1 VTRGLRYFTV
11 SVFLAFSSA
20 GSAAQGIDWA
30 RVHETTVRGIN
41 HLYNLDVEQ
50 AENAFD
56 SVVTM
61 APTDPRGPF
70 FKSILHFYLYGLNRS
85 EEEYNKFFAQSD
97 HVIDICEQ
105 LLEQNEKD
113 PVAKF
118 YLGGIH
124 GYRGVAYQTGN
135 SILRAVQE
143 GRKGYQYL
151 EEAVTTDPTL
161 YDAHMGFG
169 LFRYLVAKVPRAYRW
184 ILNVIGFSGDLEGGL
199 ASLRLSAEKG
209 LYTRTESRLYLFQF
223 LLAEHHDEEAM
234 KYIQELLRD
243 FPDNSLFAVLY
254 SSWQMRLNN
263 YDEAFQWAKKGE
275 EINSRKKIK
284 YGEEFIY
291 STLGGIY
298 FVKGDF
304 AKANDSY
311 EIFFKK
317 VQTKDYISN
326 WISYRYAVSAE
337 LTGNR
342 SRAIEICKQMKDASD
357 RDRAMDTFYF
367 RKGQELIASPL
378 SDVDV
383 LIIQAGNELSA
394 RRYDAAL
401 QLYSEAVPKAGPD
414 ADRKVRALY
423 GMQQVLYEQGR
434 DDEVVRL
441 APQVFEIQPRRERW
455 VIPHAYFKVGQAY
468 ARLGKKTDAR
478 AAFEAI
484 DRFDG
489 YDFQNS
495 LTGRTEDELR
505 KVKDGP

>member
-1 VTRGLRYFTV
+1 ML
-11 SVFLAFSSA
+11 LLCSA
-20 GSAAQGIDWA
+20 GSVAQEINWA

-50 AENAFD
+50 AEKAFD
-56 SVVTM
+56 SVGTM
-61 APTDPRGPF
+61 APTDPRGSF
-70 FKSILHFYLYGLNRS
+70 FKSVLHFYLYGLNRS
-85 EEEYNKFFAQSD
+85 EEDYNKFFAQSD
-97 HVIDICEQ
+97 RVIDIGER

-124 GYRGVAYQTGN
+124 GYRGVAYQTTN

-151 EEAVTTDPTL
+151 EDAVRTDSTL

-169 LFRYLVAKVPRAYRW
+169 LFRYLVAKVPTAYRW

-209 LYTRTESRLYLFQF
+209 LYTRTESKLYLFQF

-243 FPDNSLFAVLY
+243 FTDNSLFAVLY

-263 YDEAFQWAKKGE
+263 YDEAFRWAKKGE

-304 AKANDSY
+304 AKASESY
-311 EIFFKK
+311 EVFFRK

-342 SRAIEICKQMKDASD
+342 SRAIEICKQMKDARD

-367 RKGQELIASPL
+367 RKGQELIGNPL

-383 LIIQAGNELSA
+383 LIIQGGNEFSA

-401 QLYSEAVPKAGPD
+401 QLFSEATLKAGSD

-423 GMQQVLYEQGR
+423 GMQQVLYEQGK

-441 APQVFEIQPRRERW
+441 APQVFELRPRRERW

-468 ARLGKKTDAR
+468 ARLGQKSEAR

-495 LTGRTEDELR
+495 LTGRAEDELR
-505 KVKDGP
+505 KVKNGS